1 MRKQDFQVGPSTM
14 EELNAFLTNP
24 DNPLLADLRR
34 VVAKYGSVEEINAR
48 AREAGRIETLLKRLE
63 RINSP
68 YIKDLEWLMTAR
80 EEGRF
85 IPISAVG

>member
-1 MRKQDFQVGPSTM
+1 M
-14 EELNAFLTNP
+14 
-24 DNPLLADLRR
+24 
-34 VVAKYGSVEEINAR
+34 VAKYGSVEEINAR

-85 IPISAVG
+85 IPISAYRARLRDRKSVV

>member
-1 MRKQDFQVGPSTM
+1 MLFRSRGKEKEEYIVRNQDFQVGPSAM
-14 EELNAFLTNP
+14 EGLNTFLTNP

-68 YIKDLEWLMTAR
+68 YIKKVNMMSD
-80 EEGRF
+80 
-85 IPISAVG
+85 